1 MKNAPTSGCEQGVL
15 LYDDY
20 RNWKLAS
27 RVKPL
32 VALRKVAPTYAAPQK
47 SLDFQ
52 RVIPDIAPVTGR
64 PHRALGLIAGT
75 FFEPPFPP
83 MCVED
88 GNSRSRAP
96 FDMGGAGLP
105 VLRITSD

>member
-27 RVKPL
+27 WGKSL
-32 VALRKVAPTYAAPQK
+32 VALRNVAETYAATQK
-47 SLDFQ
+47 PLDFQ
-52 RVIPDIAPVTGR
+52 RVIPDIADVTGR

-75 FFEPPFPP
+75 FF
-83 MCVED
+83 
-88 GNSRSRAP
+88 
-96 FDMGGAGLP
+96 
-105 VLRITSD
+105 